1 MKTPKRSKL
10 SGQAVNLYANK
21 QEHIKPVLKQP
32 HWLPV
37 EFTIQYKMLLMT
49 FKCLNDTAPDHLKD
63 LHVIHSY
70 TLNCSLR

>member
-1 MKTPKRSKL
+1 MKTPKHSKL
-10 SGQAVNLYANK
+10 SGQAINLYTNK

-37 EFTIQYKMLLMT
+37 EFRIQYKILLVT
-49 FKCLNDTAPDHLKD
+49 FKCLNDTAPDRLKD

-70 TLNCSLR
+70 TPNRSLR